1 MPLEYGVVDIHVHIA
16 PWRMVRPELFETLQR
31 TQRTSMSDWL
41 EITENPAKFL
51 KLMDAAGVEVAG
63 LINYVS
69 PDVIGFTAEVNDFVS
84 RYCRQAP
91 DRLIPFGSVHPRFC
105 ADPAAEM
112 DRLVQDLGIRAI
124 KVHPTHQLFHAN
136 DYTNGLKG
144 LEIVYEKAQAYQIPV
159 MIHTGTSIFPGARNK
174 FGDPMEL
181 DDIAVDFP
189 NLKLILAHGG
199 RPLYMDK
206 AFFLVRTHRN
216 IYLEISSIPPQKL
229 LEYFPRLEMIAD
241 KTLFGSDWPGP
252 LVPGIRENIAA
263 FIQLPL
269 SEEAKRKILRTTALG
284 LFPRRP

>member
-1 MPLEYGVVDIHVHIA
+1 MPLGYGVIDIHVHIA
-16 PWRMVRPELFETLQR
+16 PWRMVHPELVKALKR
-31 TQRTSMSDWL
+31 TQSTSMEECLALADD
-41 EITENPAKFL
+41 PVKFL
-51 KLMDAAGVEVAG
+51 KMMDAAGVEVAG

-69 PDVIGFTAEVNDFVS
+69 PDVIGFTAEVNDYVS
-84 RYCRQAP
+84 RYCKQAP

-144 LEIVYEKAQAYQIPV
+144 LEVIYAKAEAYQIPV
-159 MIHTGTSIFPGARNK
+159 MVHTGTSIFPGARNK

-181 DDIAVDFP
+181 DDITVDFP
-189 NLKLILAHGG
+189 KLQLILAHGG
-199 RPLYMDK
+199 RPLYMEK
-206 AFFLVRTHRN
+206 AFYLARARPN

-229 LEYFPRLEMIAD
+229 LEYFPRLEIIAD

-252 LVPGIRENIAA
+252 MVPGIRENIEA
-263 FIQLPL
+263 FAQLPI
-269 SEEAKRKILRTTALG
+269 SAEAKRKILRETALK
-284 LFPRRP
+284 LFPGP